1 MTDGNTAATEGC
13 ILVSAPNQA
22 GKAFLS
28 LLRER
33 GLDFYAMTNSN
44 YGKRRLEAMGVDT
57 DTIIQVNTTDAKTW
71 NPPEVPIREVYLF
84 ELSFTLCCRYVQI
97 CRSWNPAFIH
107 VITKKSNSRIAYR
120 GLGVDRLT
128 FIENNDVSFLLPE
141 RCAAASL

>member
-1 MTDGNTAATEGC
+1 MTDHKQHNGPASDGC
-13 ILVSAPNQA
+13 ILVSAPNRA

-57 DTIIQVNTTDAKTW
+57 IIQVNTGDSTTW

-97 CRSWNPAFIH
+97 CRSWNPASIH
-107 VITKKSNSRIAYR
+107 VITQKSHSRITYR

-141 RCAAASL
+141 RCAASL